1 MPAAPRRRL
10 SLVAAALAALPSAAL
25 VAPGQSSHMA
35 HRARAA
41 AARGRPL
48 RSAVFADEE
57 TGADEATGAVDVSH
71 LLAFYREGLG
81 ADDDAAGATLGAT
94 LGAEVATDAG
104 VDPWNPMFAE
114 AASAAAAAAAAAAN
128 ATDAWD
134 PYSAFS

>member
-1 MPAAPRRRL
+1 MPASPRRRL

-81 ADDDAAGATLGAT
+81 AEDAAGATLGAT

>member
-25 VAPGQSSHMA
+25 VAPGRSSHMA